1 MNILIRRPR
10 MAEISPEER
19 DNLLADEA
27 QQLMNEFQVEIVD
40 EAISRM
46 RIYLSITLEKH
57 YVMGIDFSNYP
68 LSPPLVTVQEEVKK
82 VIGDPNS
89 LDLIKEWDSN
99 KPPHIIEI
107 IRLIE
112 SKLYDA
118 NKYWEQERLVSGEFN
133 TQKIP
138 SAPNR
143 LHIQIVTYGWK
154 EYPFTIV
161 FQDPPNPPSF
171 EFTPEVEELVGPL
184 DNIIMYRLWDPAKY
198 TINDLLRE
206 INWKIDKHSRLEFE
220 KDLLEDA
227 LKNVTYDPA
236 TRKFSAEIK
245 GTLKTSEMVFK
256 FSVEVP
262 EDYPGKPP
270 NIALLSKVDDD
281 TLAKQMQEAV
291 GEMIE
296 NWSPFNYLIDLF
308 NSITKTIFKAS
319 VMVCIVCHSLE
330 CPTCKKPISA
340 VEGEGEESCT
350 AQCPHCQKPYHAHC
364 WQRNI
369 ESIGKCAYCLR
380 PPPSGGATSAS
391 EPSASATHSAANTTD
406 AEDEPPSE

>member
-1 MNILIRRPR
+1 

-40 EAISRM
+40 DAISRM

-68 LSPPLVTVQEEVKK
+68 FSPPLITVQEEVQR
-82 VIGDPNS
+82 VIGDPHSFELVKNWNP
-89 LDLIKEWDSN
+89 D

-118 NKYWEQERLVSGEFN
+118 NKYWEQERLIGGEFN
-133 TQKIP
+133 ISKV
-138 SAPNR
+138 PNEPNKLR
-143 LHIQIVTYGWK
+143 IQIMTYGWK
-154 EYPFTIV
+154 EYPFSLV
-161 FQDPPNPPSF
+161 FRDPPNPPGF
-171 EFTPEVEELVGPL
+171 EFPPEVEQLVGSL
-184 DNIIMYRLWDPAKY
+184 DNIIMYKLWDPTKY
-198 TINDLLRE
+198 SINDLLRE
-206 INWKIDKHSRLEFE
+206 INWKIDKHSRLDFE
-220 KDLLEDA
+220 KDLLDGA

-236 TRKFSAEIK
+236 TRKFTAEIK
-245 GTLKTSEMVFK
+245 GTLKTSEMVFQ
-256 FSVEVP
+256 FSVEIP
-262 EDYPGKPP
+262 EDYPAKPP

-291 GEMIE
+291 GDMIQ

-330 CPTCKKPISA
+330 CPTCKNPISA

-380 PPPSGGATSAS
+380 APPSGGAGPAR
-391 EPSASATHSAANTTD
+391 EPSAEEGPSAASRPD
-406 AEDEPPSE
+406 EEEDEPSTQ